1 MHDAPRF
8 IQLRGIDLKRE
19 FFSNTSN
26 NYDLFDICV
35 RRLQQLDKLIYPA
48 DIPLRWR
55 FFFESDFSVSGM

>member
-8 IQLRGIDLKRE
+8 IQLKGIDLKKE

-48 DIPLRWR
+48 DIPLR
-55 FFFESDFSVSGM
+55 